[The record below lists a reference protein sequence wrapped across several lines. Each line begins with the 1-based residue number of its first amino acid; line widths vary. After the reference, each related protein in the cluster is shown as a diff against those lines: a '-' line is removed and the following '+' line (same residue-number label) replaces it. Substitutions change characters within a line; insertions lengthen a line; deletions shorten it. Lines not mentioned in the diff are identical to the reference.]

1 MVNPR
6 PKMRRETKEDMEK
19 EQEAKAMSEGNLRQ
33 QSPPIFGTQLAFAVR
48 TIKRAIKEIAKGESK
63 S

>member
-1 MVNPR
+1 
-6 PKMRRETKEDMEK
+6 MRRGAKEDMEK
-19 EQEAKAMSEGNLRQ
+19 DHEAKAISDLNLRQ
-33 QSPPIFGTQLAFAVR
+33 QSPPLFGTQLAFAVR

>member
-1 MVNPR
+1 
-6 PKMRRETKEDMEK
+6 MRRETKEDMEK
-19 EQEAKAMSEGNLRQ
+19 EHEAKAMSEGNLRQ